1 MIKKAYRKNIHL
13 LRIMKWRYFSR
24 TIRYIKKWKKK
35 RSINKQESTT
45 HTNTWF
51 KNYDTYHEQLSE
63 EWINER
69 LKHYVAYTIVLSAV
83 KLSRK
88 PRHSTL
94 WVGLINLL
102 ITIKSL
108 QKGQVWLNI
117 ILASYSV
124 SWIKSISNI
133 LD

>member
-1 MIKKAYRKNIHL
+1 M
-13 LRIMKWRYFSR
+13 
-24 TIRYIKKWKKK
+24 
-35 RSINKQESTT
+35 NKEESTT
-45 HTNTWF
+45 HTNTRF
-51 KNYDTYHEQLSE
+51 KNYDIYHEPLSE

-88 PRHSTL
+88 PRHPNL

-108 QKGQVWLNI
+108 QKGKV
-117 ILASYSV
+117 
-124 SWIKSISNI
+124 
-133 LD
+133 